1 MIKLPPILSDR
12 KHDPER
18 RRQHLCDAAIDLLAS
33 SGIRALTHR
42 AVDRRAGAAEGTT
55 STYFRTRDALLSG
68 VFARVADRYLSDLNA
83 WTEATQASPE
93 GQTTMTLAQLVMQ
106 SAEGPGSILNKARLE
121 LTLYAVRHA
130 DLDTMVKDI
139 GWQFYNRA
147 KAIVRADPAASA
159 DPAVVETQTLVA
171 LTFIEG
177 VYIGFARN
185 IEIIS
190 TAEQL
195 NQHLQG
201 ILRGTSHP

>member
-1 MIKLPPILSDR
+1 M
-12 KHDPER
+12 
-18 RRQHLCDAAIDLLAS
+18 
-33 SGIRALTHR
+33 
-42 AVDRRAGAAEGTT
+42 DRRAGAAEGTP
-55 STYFRTRDALLSG
+55 STYFRTRDALLRG
-68 VFARVADRYLSDLNA
+68 VFARVADRYLSDMNA

-139 GWQFYNRA
+139 GWQFYTRA
-147 KAIVRADPAASA
+147 KAIISADPAASA
-159 DPAVVETQTLVA
+159 DPAIVETQTLVA

-185 IEIIS
+185 IKKINTPE
-190 TAEQL
+190 EL
-195 NQHLQG
+195 NHHLQG

>member
-1 MIKLPPILSDR
+1 M
-12 KHDPER
+12 
-18 RRQHLCDAAIDLLAS
+18 CDAAIDLLAS

-42 AVDRRAGAAEGTT
+42 GVDRRAGAAEGTT
-55 STYFRTRDALLSG
+55 STYFRTRDALLRG
-68 VFARVADRYLSDLNA
+68 VFARVADRYLADLNA
-83 WTEATQASPE
+83 WTDATQTSPE

-121 LTLYAVRHA
+121 LTLYAVRHT

-139 GWQFYNRA
+139 GWQFYIKA
-147 KAIVRADPAASA
+147 KDIISADTAASA
-159 DPAVVETQTLVA
+159 DPAIVETQTLVA

-185 IEIIS
+185 IKLFGTPE
-190 TAEQL
+190 EL
-195 NQHLQG
+195 NSHLQG